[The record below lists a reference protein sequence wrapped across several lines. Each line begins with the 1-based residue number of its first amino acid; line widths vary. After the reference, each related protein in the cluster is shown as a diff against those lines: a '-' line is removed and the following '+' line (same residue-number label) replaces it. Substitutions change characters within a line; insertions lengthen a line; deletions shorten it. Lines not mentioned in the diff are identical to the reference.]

1 MTHRVLLALL
11 ITIVLAA
18 GADAQ
23 TNSQK
28 SKGTDVSAVFN
39 PFFQMYCAT
48 CHNQSRKTAGLA
60 LDTLNTTDVSQ
71 DTAVWEKVLLRLR
84 TRRDPPPGS
93 APSGRSTIPIGDL
106 RRRIRSGSGLSD
118 EFASEQRRI
127 VYPMLNWLRVW
138 RNSSGM
144 RAPTPL
150 FWMRLKKVL

>member
-23 TNSQK
+23 TNSPK

-48 CHNQSRKTAGLA
+48 CHNQSQKTAGLA
-60 LDTLNTTDVSQ
+60 LDTLNTSGCEPGHCRLGKS
-71 DTAVWEKVLLRLR
+71 TAAPSNPARSS
-84 TRRDPPPGS
+84 PGS
-93 APSGRSTIPIGDL
+93 APSGRSVIPIGDL

-118 EFASEQRRI
+118 EFAFEHGESCIRCRTGCAYGEIHLECEPRR
-127 VYPMLNWLRVW
+127 R
-138 RNSSGM
+138 SSGCG
-144 RAPTPL
+144 
-150 FWMRLKKVL
+150 